1 MKWQRM
7 RVKWYNSRSFMY
19 KYLIKLQVPTTIYK
33 SNGLPK
39 KKKQPQRK
47 ATPSPKKTD
56 EKLKPKTKE
65 NKQMRFFFLFL
76 SHLPTLKI
84 PIGLYAG

>member
-1 MKWQRM
+1 MAYQR
-7 RVKWYNSRSFMY
+7 
-19 KYLIKLQVPTTIYK
+19 
-33 SNGLPK
+33 K
-39 KKKQPQRK
+39 KKTTSKK

-65 NKQMRFFFLFL
+65 NKQMRIYFLFL

>member
-1 MKWQRM
+1 MAYQR
-7 RVKWYNSRSFMY
+7 
-19 KYLIKLQVPTTIYK
+19 
-33 SNGLPK
+33 

-65 NKQMRFFFLFL
+65 NKQMRIFFLIFISL
-76 SHLPTLKI
+76 TNIKNPHWFVCWLM
-84 PIGLYAG
+84 

>member
-1 MKWQRM
+1 
-7 RVKWYNSRSFMY
+7 MY
-19 KYLIKLQVPTTIYK
+19 KYLIKLQVPTTK

-39 KKKQPQRK
+39 KKKTTSKK

-56 EKLKPKTKE
+56 EKLKPKTNE
-65 NKQMRFFFLFL
+65 NKQIIIFFIFL

>member
-1 MKWQRM
+1 MW
-7 RVKWYNSRSFMY
+7 VKWYKSRSFMY

-39 KKKQPQRK
+39 KKKATPKR

-56 EKLKPKTKE
+56 GKQKKI
-65 NKQMRFFFLFL
+65 NKWEFFLFL

>member
-1 MKWQRM
+1 
-7 RVKWYNSRSFMY
+7 MY

-39 KKKQPQRK
+39 KKKATPKRT
-47 ATPSPKKTD
+47 TPSPKKTD

-65 NKQMRFFFLFL
+65 NKQMRNFF
-76 SHLPTLKI
+76 
-84 PIGLYAG
+84 

>member
-19 KYLIKLQVPTTIYK
+19 KYLIKLQVPTTK
-33 SNGLPK
+33 GNGLPK
-39 KKKQPQRK
+39 KKKATSKK

>member
-1 MKWQRM
+1 
-7 RVKWYNSRSFMY
+7 MY
-19 KYLIKLQVPTTIYK
+19 KYLIKLQVPTTK

-65 NKQMRFFFLFL
+65 NKQMRIYFFIFISLTNIKNPHWFVCWL
-76 SHLPTLKI
+76 M
-84 PIGLYAG
+84 

>member
-1 MKWQRM
+1 MAYQR
-7 RVKWYNSRSFMY
+7 
-19 KYLIKLQVPTTIYK
+19 
-33 SNGLPK
+33 K
-39 KKKQPQRK
+39 KKATSKK

-56 EKLKPKTKE
+56 EKLKPKTNE
-65 NKQMRFFFLFL
+65 NKTNENFFLFL

>member
-1 MKWQRM
+1 
-7 RVKWYNSRSFMY
+7 MY
-19 KYLIKLQVPTTIYK
+19 KYLIKLQVPTTK

-65 NKQMRFFFLFL
+65 NKQMRIFYFLFL

>member
-19 KYLIKLQVPTTIYK
+19 KYLIKLQVPTTK

-39 KKKQPQRK
+39 KKKATSKK

-65 NKQMRFFFLFL
+65 NKQMRIFLYFYL
-76 SHLPTLKI
+76 TYQH
-84 PIGLYAG
+84 

>member
-1 MKWQRM
+1 MANQR
-7 RVKWYNSRSFMY
+7 
-19 KYLIKLQVPTTIYK
+19 
-33 SNGLPK
+33 

-47 ATPSPKKTD
+47 ATPSPKKTN

-65 NKQMRFFFLFL
+65 NKQMRIFFLFL

>member
-1 MKWQRM
+1 
-7 RVKWYNSRSFMY
+7 MY
-19 KYLIKLQVPTTIYK
+19 KYLIKLQVPTTK

-39 KKKQPQRK
+39 KKKATSKK
-47 ATPSPKKTD
+47 ATPSPEKTD

-65 NKQMRFFFLFL
+65 NKQMRIFIFLFL

>member
-1 MKWQRM
+1 M
-7 RVKWYNSRSFMY
+7 
-19 KYLIKLQVPTTIYK
+19 TK

-39 KKKQPQRK
+39 KKKATSKK

-65 NKQMRFFFLFL
+65 NKQMTIFFNFYLTYQ
-76 SHLPTLKI
+76 H
-84 PIGLYAG
+84 

>member
-1 MKWQRM
+1 
-7 RVKWYNSRSFMY
+7 MY
-19 KYLIKLQVPTTIYK
+19 KYLIKLEVPTTK

-39 KKKQPQRK
+39 KKKATSKK
-47 ATPSPKKTD
+47 ATPSPKNTD

-65 NKQMRFFFLFL
+65 NKQMRICFLFL

>member
-1 MKWQRM
+1 M

-19 KYLIKLQVPTTIYK
+19 KYLIKLQVPTTK

-39 KKKQPQRK
+39 KKKATSKK

-76 SHLPTLKI
+76 SLLPTLKI
-84 PIGLYAG
+84 PIGLYSG

>member
-1 MKWQRM
+1 MAYQR
-7 RVKWYNSRSFMY
+7 
-19 KYLIKLQVPTTIYK
+19 
-33 SNGLPK
+33 

-47 ATPSPKKTD
+47 QPHPLKKTD

-65 NKQMRFFFLFL
+65 NKQMRIFFLFL
-76 SHLPTLKI
+76 SLLPTLKI

>member
-1 MKWQRM
+1 
-7 RVKWYNSRSFMY
+7 MY
-19 KYLIKLQVPTTIYK
+19 KYLIKLQVPTTK

-39 KKKQPQRK
+39 KKKATSKK

-65 NKQMRFFFLFL
+65 IKQMRIFFYFYLTYQ
-76 SHLPTLKI
+76 H
-84 PIGLYAG
+84 

>member
-1 MKWQRM
+1 
-7 RVKWYNSRSFMY
+7 MY
-19 KYLIKLQVPTTIYK
+19 KYLIKLQVPTTK

-39 KKKQPQRK
+39 KKKATSKK

-65 NKQMRFFFLFL
+65 INK
-76 SHLPTLKI
+76 
-84 PIGLYAG
+84 

>member
-1 MKWQRM
+1 M
-7 RVKWYNSRSFMY
+7 
-19 KYLIKLQVPTTIYK
+19 TK

-39 KKKQPQRK
+39 KKKATSKRT
-47 ATPSPKKTD
+47 TPSPEKTD

-65 NKQMRFFFLFL
+65 NKQMRIFYFLFL

>member
-1 MKWQRM
+1 
-7 RVKWYNSRSFMY
+7 MY
-19 KYLIKLQVPTTIYK
+19 KYLIKLQVPTTK

-39 KKKQPQRK
+39 KKKATSKK

-65 NKQMRFFFLFL
+65 NKQMRIFLNFYL
-76 SHLPTLKI
+76 TYQH
-84 PIGLYAG
+84 

>member
-39 KKKQPQRK
+39 KKK
-47 ATPSPKKTD
+47 ATPKKSN
-56 EKLKPKTKE
+56 P
-65 NKQMRFFFLFL
+65 
-76 SHLPTLKI
+76 I
-84 PIGLYAG
+84 P

>member
-1 MKWQRM
+1 MAYQR
-7 RVKWYNSRSFMY
+7 
-19 KYLIKLQVPTTIYK
+19 
-33 SNGLPK
+33 

-65 NKQMRFFFLFL
+65 NKQMKIFFLFL

>member
-1 MKWQRM
+1 MAYQR
-7 RVKWYNSRSFMY
+7 
-19 KYLIKLQVPTTIYK
+19 
-33 SNGLPK
+33 

-65 NKQMRFFFLFL
+65 NKQMRIFLNFYL
-76 SHLPTLKI
+76 TYQH
-84 PIGLYAG
+84 

>member
-1 MKWQRM
+1 
-7 RVKWYNSRSFMY
+7 MY
-19 KYLIKLQVPTTIYK
+19 KYLIKLEVPTTK

-39 KKKQPQRK
+39 KKKATSKK

-56 EKLKPKTKE
+56 EKLKPKTNE
-65 NKQMRFFFLFL
+65 NKQMRIFYFFFL

>member
-39 KKKQPQRK
+39 KKKATSKK

-56 EKLKPKTKE
+56 GKLKKI
-65 NKQMRFFFLFL
+65 NK
-76 SHLPTLKI
+76 
-84 PIGLYAG
+84 

>member
-1 MKWQRM
+1 M
-7 RVKWYNSRSFMY
+7 RLKWYNSRSFMY
-19 KYLIKLQVPTTIYK
+19 KYLIKLQVPTTK

-39 KKKQPQRK
+39 KKKATSKK

-65 NKQMRFFFLFL
+65 NKQMRIFFLFL

>member
-1 MKWQRM
+1 
-7 RVKWYNSRSFMY
+7 MY

-65 NKQMRFFFLFL
+65 NKQMRNFFLFL

>member
-1 MKWQRM
+1 
-7 RVKWYNSRSFMY
+7 MY

-39 KKKQPQRK
+39 KKKATSKK

-56 EKLKPKTKE
+56 EKIKPKTKE
-65 NKQMRFFFLFL
+65 NKQMRIYFLFL

>member
-1 MKWQRM
+1 MATNEIKMVQ
-7 RVKWYNSRSFMY
+7 
-19 KYLIKLQVPTTIYK
+19 LKLQVPTTIYK

-39 KKKQPQRK
+39 KKKATSKK

-65 NKQMRFFFLFL
+65 NKQMTIFFYFYLTYQ
-76 SHLPTLKI
+76 H
-84 PIGLYAG
+84 

>member
-1 MKWQRM
+1 
-7 RVKWYNSRSFMY
+7 MY
-19 KYLIKLQVPTTIYK
+19 KYLIKLQVPTTK

-39 KKKQPQRK
+39 KKKTTSKK

-65 NKQMRFFFLFL
+65 NKQMRIFFNFYLTYQ
-76 SHLPTLKI
+76 H
-84 PIGLYAG
+84 

>member
-1 MKWQRM
+1 MW
-7 RVKWYNSRSFMY
+7 VKWYKSRFFMY
-19 KYLIKLQVPTTIYK
+19 KYLIKLQVPTTK

-39 KKKQPQRK
+39 IKKQPQRK

-65 NKQMRFFFLFL
+65 NKQMRIFFLFL